1 MIEKVQESHLYMWLK
16 EKDSKFL
23 SKLDE
28 TIEYA
33 NTILPQINNVFA
45 SYTVHGV
52 RHSINVMEYM
62 YALVVDINKLSEL
75 EVALLI
81 YSALLHDIG
90 MIANVDEI
98 KEIKA
103 DHAILGERKYSKVL
117 EKYGDEM
124 TALQECVRP
133 VHGKR
138 ARDYIETK
146 MDERLFLIPESTNIS
161 FKSELAQ
168 ICMSHNEDFEWIK
181 KKDILI
187 LMHSISLCYLE
198 YLTIWILM
206 SKEHHYIYINI

>member
-98 KEIKA
+98 KEIMNQLKLSTVSVKLP
-103 DHAILGERKYSKVL
+103 AISQLGEDHVTLSQGCCNR
-117 EKYGDEM
+117 
-124 TALQECVRP
+124 
-133 VHGKR
+133 
-138 ARDYIETK
+138 
-146 MDERLFLIPESTNIS
+146 IPEPLNRLWDY
-161 FKSELAQ
+161 LARA
-168 ICMSHNEDFEWIK
+168 DTVLYDVK
-181 KKDILI
+181 KKGKNNYKV
-187 LMHSISLCYLE
+187 SE
-198 YLTIWILM
+198 RF
-206 SKEHHYIYINI
+206 KKA

>member
-1 MIEKVQESHLYMWLK
+1 MVKG
-16 EKDSKFL
+16 KDSKFL

-33 NTILPQINNVFA
+33 NTILPQINNVF
-45 SYTVHGV
+45 V

-146 MDERLFLIPESTNIS
+146 MDERLF
-161 FKSELAQ
+161 
-168 ICMSHNEDFEWIK
+168 
-181 KKDILI
+181 
-187 LMHSISLCYLE
+187 
-198 YLTIWILM
+198 
-206 SKEHHYIYINI
+206 

>member
-28 TIEYA
+28 VIEYA
-33 NTILPQINNVFA
+33 NTMLPQINNVFA

-52 RHSINVMEYM
+52 KHSINVMEYM
-62 YALVVDINKLSEL
+62 YALIVDINKLSEL
-75 EVALLI
+75 EIALLI

-90 MIANVDEI
+90 MVANEEEI
-98 KEIKA
+98 KEIKN
-103 DHAILGERKYSKVL
+103 DRAILGERKYSKVL
-117 EKYGDEM
+117 EKYGDET
-124 TALQECVRP
+124 TALQECIRP

-138 ARDYIETK
+138 ARDYIEKK
-146 MDERLFLIPESTNIS
+146 MNERLFLIPESTNIS

-181 KKDILI
+181 RTCEMMKKRDILI
-187 LMHSISLCYLE
+187 
-198 YLTIWILM
+198 
-206 SKEHHYIYINI
+206 

>member
-1 MIEKVQESHLYMWLK
+1 
-16 EKDSKFL
+16 
-23 SKLDE
+23 
-28 TIEYA
+28 
-33 NTILPQINNVFA
+33 
-45 SYTVHGV
+45 
-52 RHSINVMEYM
+52 M

-181 KKDILI
+181 KNLHNDEKRDILI

-198 YLTIWILM
+198 YLIIWILM

>member
-1 MIEKVQESHLYMWLK
+1 
-16 EKDSKFL
+16 
-23 SKLDE
+23 
-28 TIEYA
+28 
-33 NTILPQINNVFA
+33 
-45 SYTVHGV
+45 
-52 RHSINVMEYM
+52 MEYM

-181 KKDILI
+181 KNLHNDEKRDILI

>member
-75 EVALLI
+75 LVSEGIVS
-81 YSALLHDIG
+81 Y
-90 MIANVDEI
+90 V
-98 KEIKA
+98 KEICMEK
-103 DHAILGERKYSKVL
+103 EL
-117 EKYGDEM
+117 EKNE
-124 TALQECVRP
+124 L
-133 VHGKR
+133 GKIIR
-138 ARDYIETK
+138 R
-146 MDERLFLIPESTNIS
+146 
-161 FKSELAQ
+161 
-168 ICMSHNEDFEWIK
+168 K
-181 KKDILI
+181 KL
-187 LMHSISLCYLE
+187 
-198 YLTIWILM
+198 
-206 SKEHHYIYINI
+206 

>member
-168 ICMSHNEDFEWIK
+168 ICKRTCIMMK
-181 KKDILI
+181 KRDILI

>member
-103 DHAILGERKYSKVL
+103 DHAILVKENIVKYLRNMGMK
-117 EKYGDEM
+117 
-124 TALQECVRP
+124 
-133 VHGKR
+133 
-138 ARDYIETK
+138 
-146 MDERLFLIPESTNIS
+146 
-161 FKSELAQ
+161 
-168 ICMSHNEDFEWIK
+168 
-181 KKDILI
+181 
-187 LMHSISLCYLE
+187 
-198 YLTIWILM
+198 
-206 SKEHHYIYINI
+206 